1 MKVHVY
7 EKAFLWVGA
16 VLLVVFMGTLMYTTL
31 AMGIHLPGA
40 VQQVDPARVR
50 TQPPFD
56 NPGVRQTG
64 EGTYEVVVLGQAW
77 QFTPNEIRVPVGA
90 EVTFLA
96 TSTDVIHGFEIA
108 GTRLNMML
116 IPGQIAKNTYTFREP
131 GEHLIVCHEYC
142 GAGHHVMYG
151 KVIVE

>member
-1 MKVHVY
+1 MRVHVY

-16 VLLVVFMGTLMYTTL
+16 VLLVAIMGTLAYTSL
-31 AMGIHLPGA
+31 VMGIHLPGH

-50 TQPPFD
+50 TLPPFD
-56 NPGVRQTG
+56 SPGVRQIG
-64 EGTYEVVVLGQAW
+64 DNAYEAVFIGSAW
-77 QFTPNEIRVPVGA
+77 QFQPNEIRVPAGA
-90 EVTFLA
+90 EVTFIA
-96 TSTDVIHGFEIA
+96 TTTDVLHGFEIA

-116 IPGQIAKNTYTFREP
+116 IPGQVAKNSYTFSEP